1 MNIDVGAHSNYSRYQ
16 RRKDHCRIL
25 GLTKGDPVYPRVACL
40 QLSYHIP
47 LGKQRKEILPKRDVN
62 VYTRMRKWGQ
72 TSTGG
77 ILFLVIISLF
87 ED

>member
-1 MNIDVGAHSNYSRYQ
+1 MNIDVGPHSNYSRCQ
-16 RRKDHCRIL
+16 RGKDHCRIL

-40 QLSYHIP
+40 QLSYLSP
-47 LGKQRKEILPKRDVN
+47 LEKQRKAKRDVN
-62 VYTRMRKWGQ
+62 VYTRMSAWGQ

-77 ILFLVIISLF
+77 ILFPVIISLF